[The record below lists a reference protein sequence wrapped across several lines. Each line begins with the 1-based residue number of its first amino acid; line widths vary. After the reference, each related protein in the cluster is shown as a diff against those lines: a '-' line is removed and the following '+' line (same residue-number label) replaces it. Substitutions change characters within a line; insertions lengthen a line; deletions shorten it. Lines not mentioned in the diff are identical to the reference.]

1 MSGNMDQKPQSP
13 FNKSLNSLQPSPR
26 RYNSVGPGDDLV
38 ITKPPRRET
47 AIMPPS
53 NVVPESTHTVPSSV
67 GSMMS
72 LTSRV
77 KRPTKRRSNAVYG
90 RQIKNDL
97 SPKKQKVTA
106 SERPTAKKKMD
117 VYVYELGEK
126 ESDLLHLG
134 EDNDEMEN
142 IMKEFDVDEME
153 QKSHDLQDA
162 LETFMRERGREK
174 EKEKER
180 GREKDTGQSRHILE
194 QLKNDTL
201 LDMKTCDKTSKTID
215 SFHKKNSQQ
224 GQRLGNLSLQSL
236 INNKDKSDEVKRKY
250 ASGKKYIK
258 QDLIQKVDHIR
269 TIVEK
274 YRPLVIDILEGQI
287 GSYFYNEAKRLQ
299 QASPLMTIRGEDI
312 SNLPK
317 ERYYGYIGAVR
328 GFHIGKAIER
338 DSTLRN
344 LIKEKAKFSKVI
356 NFWGIDNFT
365 QYVLAPEVI
374 AHIVLEQGKLEDL
387 DAAYDE
393 MEETNDYGIFVTN
406 TVDIEGKDRIDTPV
420 GEENIEFIVSE
431 EEDKHGT
438 DLQEVDHSIRDRES
452 SREKE
457 DSDIEE
463 NSKDLIDD
471 IFG

>member
-1 MSGNMDQKPQSP
+1 MDRKPQFP
-13 FNKSLNSLQPSPR
+13 FNKSLNSLQSSPR
-26 RYNSVGPGDDLV
+26 RYNSAGPDDDLV
-38 ITKPPRRET
+38 LTKPPQRET

-53 NVVPESTHTVPSSV
+53 NQVPKSTHTVPSSID
-67 GSMMS
+67 S
-72 LTSRV
+72 LMPVTSRLN
-77 KRPTKRRSNAVYG
+77 RPTKRRSNAIYG

-106 SERPTAKKKMD
+106 TERLSAKKKLD
-117 VYVYELGEK
+117 VYVYDLGEK

-134 EDNDEMEN
+134 EDNDEMES

-162 LETFMRERGREK
+162 VETYKRERER

-180 GREKDTGQSRHILE
+180 GKSREKGTSVSRHISE

-201 LDMKTCDKTSKTID
+201 LGMTTRDKTSKAID

-224 GQRLGNLSLQSL
+224 GHRLRDLSLQSL
-236 INNKDKSDEVKRKY
+236 INNKDKSDAVKRKY
-250 ASGKKYIK
+250 AGKKKYIK
-258 QDLIQKVDHIR
+258 QDLIQKVEHIR
-269 TIVEK
+269 EIVEK
-274 YRPLVIDILEGQI
+274 YRAVVIDILEGQI
-287 GSYFYNEAKRLQ
+287 GSYFYNEAKKLQ

-317 ERYYGYIGAVR
+317 ERFYGYIGAVR

-338 DSTLRN
+338 DPTLRN

-356 NFWGIDNFT
+356 NFWGVDNFT

-406 TVDIEGKDRIDTPV
+406 TVDIEGKDSIDTPLD
-420 GEENIEFIVSE
+420 EENIEFIVSE
-431 EEDKHGT
+431 EEDGHNTGPLGAGQYIH
-438 DLQEVDHSIRDRES
+438 DLES
-452 SREKE
+452 SRDKE
-457 DSDIEE
+457 DSDTEE